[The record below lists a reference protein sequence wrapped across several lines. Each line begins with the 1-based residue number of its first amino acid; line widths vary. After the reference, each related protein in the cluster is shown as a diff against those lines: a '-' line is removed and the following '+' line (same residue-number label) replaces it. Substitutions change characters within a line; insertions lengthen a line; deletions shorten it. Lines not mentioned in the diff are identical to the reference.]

1 MKAEII
7 FNREEF
13 YTLYDKIFK
22 KNGLDRFIKDE
33 LRTKFADLTEFL
45 LEYNS
50 HTNLTAI
57 RDISGIILKHY
68 ADSLTG
74 EKHIPLKAKV
84 IDIGAGAGFPSLP
97 LAIAR
102 PDIKVTAVDSTAKK
116 TRFTQLAA
124 EKLSIENIKAISAR
138 AEELAMQNEY
148 RERFDCAVSRA
159 VARLNILSELCIPFV
174 REGGLFIAY
183 KAYSEEE
190 TSEALSAFGTLGGKL
205 SGNEE
210 VCLTEGEESA
220 KRSIIII
227 QKIRPTPKIYPR
239 NFSRISKKPL

>member
-1 MKAEII
+1 MKAEIT

-13 YTLYDKIFK
+13 DTLYDKIFK
-22 KNGLDRFIKDE
+22 ENGLERFINDDI
-33 LRTKFADLTEFL
+33 RTKFADLTDFL
-45 LEYNS
+45 FEYNS

-57 RDISGIILKHY
+57 RDISGVILKHY
-68 ADSLTG
+68 VDSLMG
-74 EKHIPLKAKV
+74 ERYLPKSAKV

-97 LAIAR
+97 IAIVR
-102 PDIKVTAVDSTAKK
+102 PDIKITAVDSTAKK

-124 EKLSIENIKAISAR
+124 EKLSIDNITAISAR
-138 AEELAMQNEY
+138 AEELAMTSEY

-174 REGGLFIAY
+174 REGGSFIAY

-190 TSEALSAFGTLGGKL
+190 TSEALSAFGALGGKL

-210 VCLTEGEESA
+210 VCLASGDESA

-227 QKIRPTPKIYPR
+227 QKTRPTPKIYPR